1 MEQTPRSGKNQRPLM
16 TQHVDIFDN
25 RWVVVLV
32 VDVKV
37 LWLAAVVVVI
47 GCCGSS
53 GGACDEASCML

>member
-1 MEQTPRSGKNQRPLM
+1 M

-53 GGACDEASCML
+53 GGACDEASCMLW